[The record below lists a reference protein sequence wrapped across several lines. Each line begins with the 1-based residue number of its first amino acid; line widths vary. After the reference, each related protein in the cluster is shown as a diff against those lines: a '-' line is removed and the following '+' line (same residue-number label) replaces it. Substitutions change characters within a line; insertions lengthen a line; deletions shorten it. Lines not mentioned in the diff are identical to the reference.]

1 MTTTIQ
7 NVKTLFRIQFIC
19 WRILGFL
26 PTDKFRQLYI
36 AYAVIVNIMVTIVY
50 PIHLI
55 IGLIMSNT
63 LYDFIKNLAM
73 VVTAIL
79 CSIKTIIMWL
89 KFHNIE
95 DILDIITKQNERI
108 LLDKDETRYFKY
120 EVLRNLDRVFRMFII
135 MYISAGVF
143 AELSVLGNG
152 ILGTWRL
159 LYPAYFV
166 FDPFSN
172 SALYFV
178 AHVYQFIGASI
189 IIMQIL
195 VIDTFGTMYMAL
207 LSGQLHTLNMRLS
220 KLGADPYKTKR
231 ENNLKL
237 LNCIQDHKDLL
248 EYRQKLEEVLSFY
261 IFVQIIFTSIIMCS
275 SVAFLILFTS
285 DAFTLIYY
293 TVYLLATALEF
304 LPLCY
309 YGTLVE
315 MEFANLTYSIFSSN
329 WLEQDKIFKQNL
341 RIFAETTKKPLHIT
355 AWQFYINLDSFLFTC
370 KNAYSIFALIM
381 NMK

>member
-1 MTTTIQ
+1 MTNTIRK
-7 NVKTLFRIQFIC
+7 VKSLFRIHFIC

-26 PTDKFRQLYI
+26 PTEKYRQLYI
-36 AYAVIVNIMVTIVY
+36 AYALVVNIMVTIVY
-50 PIHLI
+50 PIHLV

-63 LYDFIKNLAM
+63 LYDFIKNLAIA
-73 VVTAIL
+73 VTAIL

-89 KFHNIE
+89 KFQNIK
-95 DILDIITKQNERI
+95 DILDIITKQNKRI
-108 LLDKDETRYFKY
+108 LLDKKETRYFKY
-120 EVLRNLDRVFRMFII
+120 EFLGNLDRVFKMFII
-135 MYISAGVF
+135 MYINAGVF

-178 AHVYQFIGASI
+178 AHVYQFIGASYLI
-189 IIMQIL
+189 IQLI
-195 VIDTFGTMYMAL
+195 VIDTFGTMLMAL
-207 LSGQLHTLNMRLS
+207 LSGQLHTLNMRLT
-220 KLGADPYKTKR
+220 KLGRDPNKTKR
-231 ENNLKL
+231 ENNLDL
-237 LNCIQDHKDLL
+237 LDCIQDHKDLL

-275 SVAFLILFTS
+275 SVAFLILFTA

-293 TVYLLATALEF
+293 TVYILATALEF
-304 LPLCY
+304 MPLCY
-309 YGTLVE
+309 YGTVVE
-315 MEFANLTYSIFSSN
+315 MEFENLTYAIFSSN
-329 WLEQDKIFKQNL
+329 WLEQDKVFKQNL

-355 AWQFYINLDSFLFTC
+355 AWLFYVNLDSFLFTC
-370 KNAYSIFALIM
+370 KNAYSMFALIM